1 MIKPIKLG
9 MIGIG
14 RAGYGMHL
22 KEMKDK
28 GLFEIYAVCDIED
41 ERLEKMNKDF
51 SLLNKNK
58 SFSFL

>member
-22 KEMKDK
+22 KEMKDLK
-28 GLFEIYAVCDIED
+28 
-41 ERLEKMNKDF
+41 K
-51 SLLNKNK
+51 
-58 SFSFL
+58 